1 MPTLVIIL
9 IDYILYILIIID
21 MKKVVIGM
29 LGTTLDRADG
39 PDRWSQWRPTVSLFQ
54 HEDLLISRLELLV
67 EPRSMDLAEQ
77 VASDIRIVSPETEV
91 MINQIQFRDPW
102 DFENVYGVLHT
113 FAREYSFDTDRE
125 QYLVHVT
132 TGTHVAQI
140 CSFLLTESRHI
151 PGRLI
156 QTAPPKRR
164 SSAQP
169 GRYAIIDLDL
179 SKYDRIAQRFASEK
193 REASEFLKAG
203 IQTSN
208 VAFNRM
214 IDEIEH
220 VAIHSTASILLTGP
234 TGAGKS
240 SLARR
245 IFELRKLRKNVE
257 GRFVEV
263 NCATVRGDAAMST
276 LFGHKR
282 GSFTGATQDRH
293 GLIREA
299 HNGILFLD
307 EVGELGSDEQAMLL
321 RAIEE
326 KSFLPLGSDKEV
338 SSDFQLICG
347 TNREL
352 GAAVRSGAF
361 RNDLLARIN
370 LWTFELPGLAQR
382 PEDIAPNI
390 QYELEQVAANTGRT
404 IRFNKEAMSTFL
416 RFAASPDSKWFGNFR
431 DLNGAITRMTTMAP
445 SGRITQQ
452 EVGREIERLRR
463 SWMSLDEPKPGNDS
477 QALEALLGRELE
489 EMDEFDRVQLAHVVQ
504 VCIDS
509 PSLSAAGR
517 RLFAASRSKRT
528 APNDADR
535 LRKYLARFDLDWS
548 TLRENRLD

>member
-1 MPTLVIIL
+1 MSTVA
-9 IDYILYILIIID
+9 
-21 MKKVVIGM
+21 IGL
-29 LGTTLDRADG
+29 LGTSLDRGGD
-39 PDRWSQWRPTVSLFQ
+39 PDRWSQWRPTVSLCQ

-67 EPRSMDLAEQ
+67 DERSVALAAQ
-77 VASDIRIVSPETEV
+77 VASDVRSVSPETEV
-91 MINQIQFRDPW
+91 RTHQIHFRDPW
-102 DFENVYGVLHT
+102 DFENVYGVLHE
-113 FAREYSFDTDRE
+113 FAREYPFDTEQE

-132 TGTHVAQI
+132 TGTHVTQI

-164 SSAQP
+164 SSGQP

-203 IQTSN
+203 IQTRN
-208 VAFNRM
+208 AAFNRM

-220 VAIHSTASILLTGP
+220 VAIHSTAPILLTGP

-245 IFELRKLRKNVE
+245 IFELRKLRKDVD

-263 NCATVRGDAAMST
+263 NCATVRGDGAMSA

-282 GSFTGATQDRH
+282 GSFTGATQDRQ

-299 HNGILFLD
+299 HGGILFLD

-326 KSFLPLGSDKEV
+326 KSFLPLGSDREV

-352 GAAVRSGAF
+352 GKAVRSGDF
-361 RNDLLARIN
+361 RNDLFARIN
-370 LWTFELPGLAQR
+370 LWTFELPGLALR
-382 PEDIAPNI
+382 PEDIEPNI
-390 QYELEQVAANTGRT
+390 QFELEQVAAATGRMF
-404 IRFNKEAMSTFL
+404 RFNKEAMRTFL
-416 RFAASPDSKWFGNFR
+416 KFAASPSSKWFGNFR
-431 DLNGAITRMTTMAP
+431 DLNGAIARMATMAP
-445 SGRITQQ
+445 SGRLTQQ
-452 EVGREIERLRR
+452 VVEREIERLRR
-463 SWMSLDEPKPGNDS
+463 SWNDLGDQKPENES
-477 QALEALLGRELE
+477 PALEALLGEKLADI
-489 EMDEFDRVQLAHVVQ
+489 DEFDRVQLAHVVQ
-504 VCIDS
+504 VCIES

-528 APNDADR
+528 VRNDADR
-535 LRKYLARFDLDWS
+535 LRKYLARFELDWS
-548 TLRENRLD
+548 TLSDLAGSNSSTSRH